1 MDQKMTRRKS
11 VFYIFMLIAVVIIGA
26 GCNDQTLDPTQIGR
40 FRPVPVVNVILDS
53 LGVEDEPV
61 PIYAGAED
69 PRPSDIINLE
79 QDYVFGV
86 SDVVRISIYEL
97 LQAGQPYVNDYIV
110 TESGRISIP
119 EVGQIRAAGLTEAK
133 LEDEIG
139 DILSPHILLDP
150 LVTVTLQQSQSQM
163 VSVSGQG
170 IGRPMRFPL
179 PRYDFR
185 LTDLIAVAGGV
196 AEYNVSNIYVS
207 RKVSGN
213 ESISPAISKTTPQS
227 RLYSKK
233 AFSKPSNTNDEVLG
247 ILEPYNRGS
256 LSDGVVI
263 TSSEMETDLEKLADP
278 SGMLDAGLAV
288 SQNQEPDGRV
298 EWVFEDGKW
307 TPIRVGKRLAV
318 VDPIERKNGFAAKEV
333 LDTEEYGWDQI
344 GTAGKQIRVIK
355 IPVDKLLGGDP
366 KYNIVVRPGD
376 SITIPMD
383 SIGYFW
389 VSGNVNRGGAIN
401 LTGLPITLKMAIAS
415 AGGLNALAWPKK
427 VEIIRRIG
435 RNKEEIVMVDL
446 DKIAKG
452 LQPDFFIK
460 PNDQINVGTHIIS
473 RYLMVLRSGFRATYS
488 FSYSKH
494 FGGEDFNDS
503 IINVVDFF

>member
-1 MDQKMTRRKS
+1 MTKPKS
-11 VFYIFMLIAVVIIGA
+11 VFYIFMLIAVVIISV
-26 GCNDQTLDPTQIGR
+26 GCDEQTLDPAQIGR
-40 FRPVPVVNVILDS
+40 FRPIPVVNVILDS
-53 LGVEDEPV
+53 LGVEDEPA

-69 PRPSDIINLE
+69 PKPSDIISLE

-86 SDVVRISIYEL
+86 SDIVRILIYEL
-97 LQAGQPYVNDYIV
+97 LQAGQPYINDYIV
-110 TESGRISIP
+110 TESGRISVP
-119 EVGQIRAAGLTEAK
+119 EVGLIRAAGLTEAK
-133 LEDEIG
+133 LEDEIK

-150 LVTVTLQQSQSQM
+150 LVTVTLQQTQSQM

-170 IGRPMRFPL
+170 IGRSLRFPI

-185 LTDLIAVAGGV
+185 LTDLIAIAGGI

-213 ESISPAISKTTPQS
+213 ESISPAISKTTPRS
-227 RLYSKK
+227 RLYSSRRVFAK
-233 AFSKPSNTNDEVLG
+233 SSNNNDEVLG
-247 ILEPYNRGS
+247 ILEPYKRGS
-256 LSDGVVI
+256 VNDGVVI

-278 SGMLDAGLAV
+278 SGMLDAGIAV
-288 SQNQEPDGRV
+288 SQKQEPGGRI

-307 TPIRVGKRLAV
+307 KPIRVGKPLGTV
-318 VDPIERKNGFAAKEV
+318 EPIEQESGFAAEDGI
-333 LDTEEYGWDQI
+333 DTEEYGWDQI
-344 GTAGKQIRVIK
+344 GTAGTQVRVIK

-366 KYNIVVRPGD
+366 KYNIIVRPGD
-376 SITIPMD
+376 SITVPMD

-389 VSGNVNRGGAIN
+389 VSGNVNRGGVIN
-401 LTGLPITLKMAIAS
+401 LTGMPMTLKMAIAS
-415 AGGLNALAWPKK
+415 AGGLNAIAWPKK
-427 VEIIRRIG
+427 VEVIRRIG

-473 RYLMVLRSGFRATYS
+473 TYLAKLRNGFY
-488 FSYSKH
+488 FSYGYSKN
-494 FGGEDFNDS
+494 FVGGEDFNNS
-503 IINVVDFF
+503 VINVVDYF

>member
-1 MDQKMTRRKS
+1 MTKPKS
-11 VFYIFMLIAVVIIGA
+11 VFYIFMLIAAVIIGV

-53 LGVEDEPV
+53 LGVEDEPA

-69 PRPSDIINLE
+69 PKPSDIINLE

-86 SDVVRISIYEL
+86 SDIVRISIYEL
-97 LQAGQPYVNDYIV
+97 LRGGQNYVNDYTV
-110 TESGRISIP
+110 TESGRVSIP

-133 LEDEIG
+133 LEDEIK
-139 DILSPHILLDP
+139 DILSPNILLDP
-150 LVTVTLQQSQSQM
+150 LVTVTLMQSQSQM

-170 IGRPMRFPL
+170 IGRSIRFPI

-185 LTDLIAVAGGV
+185 LTDLIAIAGGIG
-196 AEYNVSNIYVS
+196 EYNVSNIYVS

-213 ESISPAISKTTPQS
+213 ELISPAISKTTPKS
-227 RLYSKK
+227 RLYSSKR
-233 AFSKPSNTNDEVLG
+233 AFTKSSNNNDEILG
-247 ILEPYNRGS
+247 ILEPYKRGS
-256 LSDGVVI
+256 VNGGVVI
-263 TSSEMETDLEKLADP
+263 TSSEMETDLEKLTDP
-278 SGMLDAGLAV
+278 YGVLDAGIAV
-288 SQNQEPDGRV
+288 SQKQEPGGRI

-307 TPIRVGKRLAV
+307 LPIRVGKPLAAV
-318 VDPIERKNGFAAKEV
+318 EPIERETGFVAEEGI
-333 LDTEEYGWDQI
+333 DTADYGWDQI
-344 GTAGKQIRVIK
+344 GTAGAQTRVIR

-376 SITIPMD
+376 SITVPMD

-389 VSGNVNRGGAIN
+389 VSGNVNRSGPIS
-401 LTGLPITLKMAIAS
+401 LTGMPITLKMAIAS
-415 AGGLNALAWPKK
+415 AGGLNAIAWPKK

-460 PNDQINVGTHIIS
+460 PNDQINVGTHIVS
-473 RYLMVLRSGFRATYS
+473 RYLLVLRSGFRVNYS
-488 FSYSKH
+488 FNYSKN
-494 FGGEDFNDS
+494 FGGDDFNDAV
-503 IINVVDFF
+503 INVVDFF